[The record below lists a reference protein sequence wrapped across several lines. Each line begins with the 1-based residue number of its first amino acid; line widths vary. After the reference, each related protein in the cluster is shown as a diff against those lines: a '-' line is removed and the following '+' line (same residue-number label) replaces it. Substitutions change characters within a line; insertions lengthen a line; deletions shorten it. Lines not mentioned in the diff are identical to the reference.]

1 MKGVSRMKVCV
12 IFGSPHKKGN
22 TASLL
27 EEYTKKIPKEAEI
40 RIINCYEESVSPCT
54 DCKVCGKTGRCVKK
68 DMDSIYKAVEES
80 DLLIFASPVYNLSF
94 PSPMKAVLDR
104 FQVYF
109 NRRFSLNLRP
119 PIEKPRKAVILLT
132 HDSDKYGGAE
142 HAVTALKMLC
152 TVLNAEVTDIMIKK

>member
-1 MKGVSRMKVCV
+1 MKVCV

-27 EEYTKKIPKEAEI
+27 SDYLKTVPEEAEVQVV
-40 RIINCYEESVSPCT
+40 NCYGEAVSPCV
-54 DCKVCGKTGRCVKK
+54 DCGACKKTGSCVKR
-68 DMDSIYKAVEES
+68 DIDGIYKAVEES

-142 HAVTALKMLC
+142 YAVTALKMLC
-152 TVLNAEVTDIMIKK
+152 TVLNAEVTKTVIKLN